1 MFDIIIGVLA
11 IVLGIL
17 SALQRIFKPES
28 SRKLVAMRKTYGEK
42 KSIRIAL
49 LEHVHLASRLGKLLL
64 GVRLV
69 PNVVSDGVL
78 LRLEGL
84 C

>member
-42 KSIRIAL
+42 AGSI
-49 LEHVHLASRLGKLLL
+49 VHLVSYTVVPVLFGIVIL
-64 GVRLV
+64 VRAF
-69 PNVVSDGVL
+69 SAAA
-78 LRLEGL
+78 
-84 C
+84 

>member
-1 MFDIIIGVLA
+1 MFDIIIGVFA

-42 KSIRIAL
+42 AGSI
-49 LEHVHLASRLGKLLL
+49 VHFVSYTVVPVLFGIVIL
-64 GVRLV
+64 VRAF
-69 PNVVSDGVL
+69 SAGA
-78 LRLEGL
+78 
-84 C
+84 

>member
-42 KSIRIAL
+42 AGSI
-49 LEHVHLASRLGKLLL
+49 VHL
-64 GVRLV
+64 
-69 PNVVSDGVL
+69 VSYAADRGVL
-78 LRLEGL
+78 VGYIKKKADLVHKDD
-84 C
+84 

>member
-28 SRKLVAMRKTYGEK
+28 SRKLVAMKKTYGEK
-42 KSIRIAL
+42 AGSI
-49 LEHVHLASRLGKLLL
+49 VHLVSYTVVPVVFGIVIL
-64 GVRLV
+64 VRAFAA
-69 PNVVSDGVL
+69 GA
-78 LRLEGL
+78 
-84 C
+84 